1 MIKDYVDAW
10 NENKDK
16 LEKYFKKTK
25 QEKYET
31 YRDIV
36 EQLIK
41 IVINPYIVKKYGEF
55 SDKRLDVDNMKYI
68 DDGDYQGTSIYIIP
82 EQTYQPDV
90 DNYVY
95 TNNYYG
101 SCSGCDTLLAISC
114 YQSGIP
120 APKQVEGYMTIALH
134 LLQKFKRL
142 EDENILVTGET
153 IEK

>member
-1 MIKDYVDAW
+1 MLTDFVEAW

-16 LEKYFKKTK
+16 LEKYFKNTK
-25 QEKYET
+25 QEKYDE
-31 YRDIV
+31 YEKILKQLV
-36 EQLIK
+36 E
-41 IVINPYIVKKYGEF
+41 IVINPYLSNKRYKTLDIKKI
-55 SDKRLDVDNMKYI
+55 RII
-68 DDGDYQGTSIYIIP
+68 DDGDYQGTQIYIIP
-82 EQTYQPDV
+82 FDLYQPDV
-90 DNYVY
+90 EDYVY

-101 SCSGCDTLLAISC
+101 SCSGCDTLLSISN
-114 YQSGIP
+114 YQEGIP

>member
-41 IVINPYIVKKYGEF
+41 IVINPYIVK
-55 SDKRLDVDNMKYI
+55 NMA
-68 DDGDYQGTSIYIIP
+68 
-82 EQTYQPDV
+82 
-90 DNYVY
+90 N
-95 TNNYYG
+95 
-101 SCSGCDTLLAISC
+101 
-114 YQSGIP
+114 
-120 APKQVEGYMTIALH
+120 
-134 LLQKFKRL
+134 
-142 EDENILVTGET
+142 LVIKG
-153 IEK
+153 